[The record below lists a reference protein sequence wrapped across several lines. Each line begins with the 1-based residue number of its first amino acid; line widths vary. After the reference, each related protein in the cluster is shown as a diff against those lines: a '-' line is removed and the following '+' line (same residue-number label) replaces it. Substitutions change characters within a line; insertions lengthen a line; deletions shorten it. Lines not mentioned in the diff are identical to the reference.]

1 MNFDAF
7 FDGYVECAL
16 WSSTD
21 DSDPSGGKPL
31 DEYDGDLTKK
41 ALASMRRDCRGFLTA
56 EVRAWLAE
64 GGWSDSEAGHDF
76 WLTRNRHG
84 TGFWDRGLG
93 EVGDRLTEASRKFG
107 ECYLFVVGGRIA
119 VEGG

>member
-84 TGFWDRGLG
+84 AGFWDRGRG
-93 EVGDRLTEASRKFG
+93 EPGSKLTEAAHAYGSSYLHVHRK
-107 ECYLFVVGGRIA
+107 RIHVA
-119 VEGG
+119 